1 MSANG
6 DDFVESKH
14 EVTLSAHH
22 VVLAEDKFANGD
34 TGGLTA

>member
-14 EVTLSAHH
+14 EVTLSADH
-22 VVLAEDKFANGD
+22 VVLAETN
-34 TGGLTA
+34 LRTATQVA

>member
-14 EVTLSAHH
+14 EVTLSEQPMVPAAINLRTATQ
-22 VVLAEDKFANGD
+22 VLK
-34 TGGLTA
+34 TA